1 VAAAADPTPSWSGLG
16 LASPGRPSSS
26 SGSREPRVGKARVH
40 LDIVVTDLGA
50 ATRRALAL
58 GASIAEDLASEDP
71 LAGDA

>member
-1 VAAAADPTPSWSGLG
+1 
-16 LASPGRPSSS
+16 
-26 SGSREPRVGKARVH
+26 VGKARVH